1 MNLLPWRETQKK
13 QQRRLALCIICL
25 CLSTISYTSITLSQQ
40 IPLKPKQ
47 MSNTDKKHQLQ
58 AIQQKTRKLNK
69 QIKQQ
74 QTLLTRLQQYLQQ
87 IIHHNQTTML
97 FNLLLG
103 LPNQQLKW
111 LTLHQQQNNYQ
122 LTVAS
127 NKSSSIQK
135 LYEHL
140 HDWRFIQK
148 LKLDEVDQSQ
158 NIHAR
163 FTFTLRSPY
172 EN

>member
-1 MNLLPWRETQKK
+1 
-13 QQRRLALCIICL
+13 
-25 CLSTISYTSITLSQQ
+25 
-40 IPLKPKQ
+40 
-47 MSNTDKKHQLQ
+47 
-58 AIQQKTRKLNK
+58 
-69 QIKQQ
+69 
-74 QTLLTRLQQYLQQ
+74 
-87 IIHHNQTTML
+87 ML
-97 FNLLLG
+97 FNLLLS

-148 LKLDEVDQSQ
+148 FKLDEVDQSQ

-163 FTFTLRSPY
+163 LTFTLRSPY